1 MDKYTIDTAEVCMY
15 KYSNITRKR
24 LMMSGK
30 NFTEYPLSE
39 EIIRALN
46 SLGYETPTEVQ
57 GEVIPVALEKKDL
70 VVKSQTGS
78 GKTAA
83 YGIPLCE
90 LVDWNEN
97 KPQALILTPTRELAV
112 QVTEDITNIGRFKR
126 IKATTLYGK
135 HPFHMQKAELKQRT
149 HMAVGTPGRVLDHI
163 ERGTLSLER
172 IAYFVIDEADEMLN
186 MGFIEQVQSIIQALP
201 RNRVTMLFSAT
212 FPDDVVKL
220 SRKYMDNPV
229 EIEIRASG
237 ITTATI
243 EHALIQVMEAD
254 KLALLQDLLI
264 VESPDSCIIFCRTQ
278 EHVDKLFREL
288 ADLDYPCDRIH
299 GGMEQ
304 AERFEVLNAFRR
316 GRIRYLIATDVA
328 ARGID
333 VTNIT
338 HVINYDIPL
347 EKESYVHRTGRTGRA
362 GKTGKAITFVSPK
375 DGKRLADI
383 EAYIGFAIPKA
394 ESPSE
399 EAVERR
405 REDFERK
412 IHVGPEPKKDKR
424 EQLSKQI
431 MKLNFNGGKKKKLR
445 ALDFVGTIAKLDGV
459 TADDIGIITI
469 HDHVT
474 DVEILNG
481 KGSLVLE
488 LMKNTTVKGKLLKVR
503 RGNK

>member
-1 MDKYTIDTAEVCMY
+1 
-15 KYSNITRKR
+15 
-24 LMMSGK
+24 MSEK
-30 NFTEYPLSE
+30 QFTDYPLSE
-39 EIIRALN
+39 EIVRALN

-57 GEVIPVALEKKDL
+57 TEVIPVALEKKDL

-90 LVDWNEN
+90 QVDWNEN

-112 QVTEDITNIGRFKR
+112 QVNEDITNIGRFKR
-126 IKATTLYGK
+126 LKATALYGK
-135 HPFHMQKAELKQRT
+135 HPFHMQKAELKQKT
-149 HMAVGTPGRVLDHI
+149 HMVVGTPGRVLDHI
-163 ERGTLSLER
+163 ERGTLPLQK
-172 IAYFVIDEADEMLN
+172 IAYLVIDEADEMLN
-186 MGFIEQVQSIIQALP
+186 MGFIEQMQSIIQALP
-201 RNRVTMLFSAT
+201 SDRVTMLFSAT
-212 FPDDVVKL
+212 FPEDVAKL

-229 EIEIRASG
+229 EIEIKASG

-243 EHALIQVMEAD
+243 EHSLIQVMEKD

-264 VESPDSCIIFCRTQ
+264 VESPDSSIIFCRTQ
-278 EHVDKLFREL
+278 EHVDQLFRAM
-288 ADLDYPCDRIH
+288 ADLGYPCDRIH

-304 AERFEVLNAFRR
+304 EERFEVMNAFRR
-316 GRIRYLIATDVA
+316 GQFRYLIATDVA

-333 VTNIT
+333 ITNIT

-362 GKTGKAITFVSPK
+362 GKTGKAITLVTPN
-375 DGKRLADI
+375 DAKRLADI
-383 EAYIGFAIPKA
+383 EAYIGFAIPKVKA
-394 ESPSE
+394 PSD
-399 EAVERR
+399 EAVDRR
-405 REDFERK
+405 REDFEQK
-412 IHVGPEPKKDKR
+412 INVGPELKKDKR
-424 EQLSKQI
+424 EQLNKQI

-445 ALDFVGTIAKLDGV
+445 AVDFVGTIAKLDGV

-469 HDHVT
+469 LDHVT

-481 KGSLVLE
+481 KGPLVLE
-488 LMKNTTVKGKLLKVR
+488 TMKNTTVKGKLLKVR